1 MPALKGI
8 VMNAILKAQIE
19 AQETAEDKR
28 SYNFKGYRPYG
39 AGEIYILD
47 GYVDEYFDG
56 NVTEKIINDGKG
68 KFIVKDN
75 PSNAVLN
82 IAGFGDVHFVKRN

>member
-1 MPALKGI
+1 
-8 VMNAILKAQIE
+8 MNAILMAQIE
-19 AQETAEDKR
+19 AQTTAEEKR

-56 NVTEKIINDGKG
+56 NVVEKIINDGKG
-68 KFIVKDN
+68 KFIIKDN
-75 PSNAVLN
+75 SSSAVLN
-82 IAGFGDVHFVKRN
+82 IAGFGDVNFVKAN